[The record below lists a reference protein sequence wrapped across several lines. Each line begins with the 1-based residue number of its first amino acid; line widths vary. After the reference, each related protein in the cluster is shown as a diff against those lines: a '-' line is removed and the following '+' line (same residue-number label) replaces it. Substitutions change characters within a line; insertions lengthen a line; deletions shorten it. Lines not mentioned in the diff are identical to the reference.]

1 MQRLPG
7 TIGRSRNDYR
17 LDLFADLS
25 GAAPG
30 SLRQPALAVVI
41 RAELRT
47 NSPCSVVLQCL
58 LPENTS
64 ERVERTAWAWEIE
77 HTIPCDT
84 AVDVPLYIYNFSDQ
98 TVRGEI
104 VVERLPADTSIT
116 PDRWEVVL
124 EPQERRLLPA
134 QVRINKDSGSESI
147 KLRGDFGAAGR
158 PVLALRLR
166 SSQSETTKNK

>member
-1 MQRLPG
+1 MLPRGTCDSLPLRLPS
-7 TIGRSRNDYR
+7 RS
-17 LDLFADLS
+17 
-25 GAAPG
+25 
-30 SLRQPALAVVI
+30 
-41 RAELRT
+41 ELRT
-47 NSPCSVVLQCL
+47 GSPCSVVLQCL
-58 LPENTS
+58 LPKNTS

-84 AVDVPLYIYNFSDQ
+84 DVDVPLYIYNFSDEA
-98 TVRGEI
+98 VRGAI
-104 VVERLPADTSIT
+104 VVEQLPAETSLT

-134 QVRINKDSGSESI
+134 RVRISKDSGSEWI

-166 SSQSETTKNK
+166 SAQSETTNGK